1 MERLEINPVANTRS
15 YAFHVCKGVYFR
27 ELRSE
32 TVTFVY
38 SGMLSN
44 NLCTLSSTSS
54 KSAPPTELPP
64 TEPPPP
70 KDVCSNPAAASSCSD
85 LSAAVGEVAIVHA
98 IPVMHR
104 MADAPRAR
112 EALQDGISIS
122 SSMMVSAVAEPTGE
136 YTTLP

>member
-1 MERLEINPVANTRS
+1 VTVHHFLAV
-15 YAFHVCKGVYFR
+15 YVCNGVYFR
-27 ELRSE
+27 EFRSV

-54 KSAPPTELPP
+54 KFVPLTGLL
-64 TEPPPP
+64 PPPP
-70 KDVCSNPAAASSCSD
+70 LPKDCSNPAAASRSD
-85 LSAAVGEVAIVHA
+85 LSASVGEVAIVHA
-98 IPVMHR
+98 IPVIHR
-104 MADAPRAR
+104 IADAPRAW

-136 YTTLP
+136 YTTFP